1 MKSTPVNHTAQCA
14 FLQSPDTQ
22 QTALWSDIRKLH
34 HPRPLHNKDAN
45 IPAKSPMTII
55 PEQTVL
61 HPVGFDLEFDLASDL
76 ASDFESCLESDLES
90 HLEFH

>member
-1 MKSTPVNHTAQCA
+1 MHQTVMKSTPVNHTAQCA

-55 PEQTVL
+55 LEQTAL
-61 HPVGFDLEFDLASDL
+61 HPVGFDL

>member
-34 HPRPLHNKDAN
+34 PPRPLHNKDAN

-55 PEQTVL
+55 LEQTAL
-61 HPVGFDLEFDLASDL
+61 HPVGFDL
-76 ASDFESCLESDLES
+76 ASDFESCLEFGLESDLES